1 MKKETTKRK
10 YLSPFTILASLA
22 CIVLACV
29 LLCGHI
35 SLNEL
40 TISADKKTKECG
52 ELVSANEHLEAEL
65 ERKYSITNIEQIA
78 TEELGMVKIQ
88 SYQINTVNLADSD
101 SVEITKKE
109 KDNTVFDG
117 IVASFNILLEY
128 LN

>member
-1 MKKETTKRK
+1 MKKVTTKRK
-10 YLSPFTILASLA
+10 YLSPFTVLASLA
-22 CIVLACV
+22 CVALAGVLICSY
-29 LLCGHI
+29 I

-40 TISADKKTKECG
+40 TISADRKTKECN

-78 TEELGMVKIQ
+78 TQELGMVKIQ
-88 SYQINTVNLADSD
+88 DYQINTVNLADSD
-101 SVEITKKE
+101 SVEISKE
-109 KDNTVFDG
+109 KKDDTVFDG